1 MESIPEKEKKNMIHY
16 QKINIFGESG
26 VGKTSLILH
35 MKNYDDDNFKI
46 DNILDKSIK
55 SIDSNNISTSLVEK
69 IEKVKFNINED
80 RTLYFNIYET
90 NLHRYDFIKMN
101 LETLLYQNE
110 CIILI
115 WNNEETFENIPS
127 FVSIIESGIKQ
138 KRFRDVPIFLIKNKL
153 DSNIDND
160 DESIKSND
168 NENMDLTIKKLKEEN
183 KNIFYIEISLLEKKD
198 FSQLMLEIDTQLF
211 KSQDKNNDDVINLVL
226 ISEENKKKEKE
237 KLKTIYISLLGDSNT
252 GKSSFLKALKDK
264 SIDKMTST
272 TSIDTTVEIVYIH
285 NEKFIIQIMDTAGQE
300 RFHSLATTWYKK
312 SHGFLLFFDV
322 VNKST
327 FESLNNYIEK
337 IKEINDSNEIILLGN
352 KIDENDKREISKKE
366 AKEFAE
372 EKNIKYIECSCKN
385 KINIR
390 EVFNEIIFMSYE
402 KFKEKGDNN
411 ESGSENLNLS
421 NLDGNNEKNEEN
433 DKKSGC
439 PC

>member
-1 MESIPEKEKKNMIHY
+1 MESIPVEEKKNMIHY

-46 DNILDKSIK
+46 ENILDKSIK

-127 FVSIIESGIKQ
+127 FISIIESGIKQ

-160 DESIKSND
+160 DESIKSNG
-168 NENMDLTIKKLKEEN
+168 NENMDLTIKKLKDEN

-198 FSQLMLEIDTQLF
+198 FSQLILEIDTQLYNF
-211 KSQDKNNDDVINLVL
+211 KDKNNDDAINLVL

-252 GKSSFLKALKDK
+252 GKSSFLKVLKDE
-264 SIDKMTST
+264 SIENITTT
-272 TSIDTTVEIVYIH
+272 TSIDLTVKIAYIH

-300 RFHSLATTWYKK
+300 RYHSLATNCYKK

-433 DKKSGC
+433 DKRSSC